1 MSYLDDPR
9 VLFAAERTLLA
20 WQRTSIAL
28 MALGFLIERFGLFV
42 KFADPK
48 GTTNETSIEMSAAIG
63 VGFILLGSCVLM
75 LTGRQFQRFEAKL
88 SPKEI
93 PEGYRTEYGPVISY
107 FIAFAG
113 IVLASWLAFFGPR

>member
-20 WQRTSIAL
+20 WQRSSIAL

-42 KFADPK
+42 KFAHPDSPV
-48 GTTNETSIEMSAAIG
+48 NDTSVRISAAIG
-63 VGFILLGSCVLM
+63 VAFILMGCLVLAIS
-75 LTGRQFQRFEAKL
+75 GRQFQRFEKRL

-93 PEGYRTEYGPVISY
+93 PEGYRTIYGPLVSYVI
-107 FIAFAG
+107 AVAG
-113 IVLASWLAFFGPR
+113 VVLASWLAFFGPR